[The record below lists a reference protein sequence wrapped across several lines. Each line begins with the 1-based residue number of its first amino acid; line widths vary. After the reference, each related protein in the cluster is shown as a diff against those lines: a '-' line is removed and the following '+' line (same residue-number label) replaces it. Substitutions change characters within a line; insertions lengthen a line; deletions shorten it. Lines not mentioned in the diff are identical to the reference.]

1 MKRIKVIALSLFCV
15 AVAVLSIKVI
25 SSASYTENVEDTTVK
40 CEKADIEKPN
50 GRKPNFGKPKINI
63 RHTREEKEETTSE
76 NSVVSSNEIEYVTGN
91 IFIGDS
97 RFVGMNNICNMDS
110 IENTYVVAKVGE
122 GYNYLV
128 TTVIPKVESIMA
140 SNEDVEH
147 WNIISG
153 FGINDLGNLNNYVTA
168 YESMDYDNAEL
179 ILVSVNPVEYH
190 GSITND
196 KVEQF
201 NNIIKEIDGTQYID
215 TYSIVI
221 NETGYST
228 DGVHYKNDV
237 YKKIYECIMTSI

>member
-25 SSASYTENVEDTTVK
+25 SSANYTENVEDSTVK
-40 CEKADIEKPN
+40 CEKADIEKPKE
-50 GRKPNFGKPKINI
+50 RKPNFGKPKINI
-63 RHTREEKEETTSE
+63 RHTPEEKEETTSA
-76 NSVVSSNEIEYVTGN
+76 NSVVSSNEIEYVTGT

-97 RFVGMNNICNMDS
+97 RFVGMNNICNMDN
-110 IENTYVVAKVGE
+110 IENTYVIAKVGE

-128 TTVIPKVESIMA
+128 TTAIPEIESIMA
-140 SNEDVEH
+140 SNKDVEH

-168 YESMDYDNAEL
+168 YEGMNYDNANL
-179 ILVSVNPVEYH
+179 ILISVNPVEYH

-201 NNIIKEIDGTQYID
+201 NNVIKEIDGAQYID

-228 DGVHYKNDV
+228 DGVHYKNDI
-237 YKKIYECIMTSI
+237 YKRIYEYIMNSI